1 MVSFIESYH
10 FKHSPK
16 SVYTNYFLFSLCYYS
31 TTFAQCVCYFEFWT
45 GDSSII
51 ELNVKVNQ
59 LVRTD
64 IEECVNIDTTTDA
77 KTCDGPFSLVN
88 KCVKFEKLSDS
99 GGSTLAITDKGPD
112 GCGYS
117 NQCGRCEGDCDND
130 SDCTGDLTCYQRTR
144 STAVVPGCSSTGT

>member
-1 MVSFIESYH
+1 M
-10 FKHSPK
+10 
-16 SVYTNYFLFSLCYYS
+16 LLLCYI
-31 TTFAQCVCYFEFWT
+31 AQCVLYFEFWT

-88 KCVKFEKLSDS
+88 TCVKFEKLSES

-117 NQCGRCEGDCDND
+117 NQCGRCEGNCDND

>member
-1 MVSFIESYH
+1 M
-10 FKHSPK
+10 
-16 SVYTNYFLFSLCYYS
+16 
-31 TTFAQCVCYFEFWT
+31 
-45 GDSSII
+45 
-51 ELNVKVNQ
+51 NVKVNQ

-112 GCGYS
+112 GCTSS
-117 NQCGRCEGDCDND
+117 NQCGRCEGNCDND
-130 SDCTGDLTCYQRTR
+130 NDCTGDLTCYQRTR